1 MFPKF
6 RGTTELMQ
14 ADETVT
20 ISRMDYDSVACG
32 NMVRKNFFSNMV
44 FLYESNTQAQIA
56 GGIPYAS

>member
-6 RGTTELMQ
+6 RGTTELLQ

-32 NMVRKNFFSNMV
+32 ILVAEFFFSNMV
-44 FLYESNTQAQIA
+44 FLYESNIQAHSV
-56 GGIPYAS
+56 GGIPYAL